1 MALTGKTR
9 YNSGMIVTLSDELR
23 QALDQN
29 AGQPLRVEDPRT
41 RKTYLLVEW
50 DLARS
55 WIEPRADDGNW
66 SQEQNARRCDLIRK
80 KYAYGLT
87 ASETAELD
95 QLQEQA
101 GQFRERF
108 EPLAAETVRAL
119 AAELFRITQP
129 QSGSGT
135 SS

>member
-1 MALTGKTR
+1 MALTGKIR
-9 YNSGMIVTLSDELR
+9 YSSGMTVTLSDELR
-23 QALDQN
+23 QALDQS

-50 DLARS
+50 DLVRS

-80 KYAYGLT
+80 KYAHGLT

-95 QLQEQA
+95 QLQEQV

-119 AAELFRITQP
+119 AAELFRITQL
-129 QSGSGT
+129 QSGKGT